1 MKKIKTL
8 TLNKTSVNS
17 SANFVNVKISGDIG
31 AVFSLQIMDSSSPN
45 KFYNFSTS
53 TFTSDRFTSENVL
66 KNQVLSSTTF
76 ETVVSIP
83 SVSSNTTYSFLLFT
97 DPFFDTRIS
106 RGVNSFFLRQ
116 DLSQNGPV
124 TVRFSTSTDQATNKF
139 ENIGT
144 FVGSVTGNQLQSSSS
159 TISVSKYSLA
169 DVSTEPFLGYKFEF
183 DVSTFSQKVA
193 DSLQP
198 IDSDFFTSQSKTTSG
213 TGSSVTDMIL
223 TNVDNL
229 AVGMSLVSITSSA
242 VTTSGSLGVLTFP
255 TITAIDKN
263 TKTVTLSSAHSWADN
278 KAVVFRAYGAELI
291 RKSTGGVFEFNNF
304 SVKPGSVTGTD
315 SRATGSV
322 KVNGS
327 VSNNSAVT
335 VDNLLGISKDSR
347 AFGVGIDTD
356 GNKNLITGLS
366 GDGNDIIFGGNQTVR
381 DNVDLSILGSSVY
394 AYINGDV
401 TIKTFPSISTDIFF
415 DVDRALVL
423 ATTD

>member
-8 TLNKTSVNS
+8 TLNKISVNS

-66 KNQVLSSTTF
+66 KNQVLSDTKF

-106 RGVNSFFLRQ
+106 QGVNSFFLRQ

-159 TISVSKYSLA
+159 TISVSNYSLA

-198 IDSDFFTSQSKTTSG
+198 IDSDFF
-213 TGSSVTDMIL
+213 
-223 TNVDNL
+223 
-229 AVGMSLVSITSSA
+229 
-242 VTTSGSLGVLTFP
+242 
-255 TITAIDKN
+255 
-263 TKTVTLSSAHSWADN
+263 
-278 KAVVFRAYGAELI
+278 
-291 RKSTGGVFEFNNF
+291 
-304 SVKPGSVTGTD
+304 
-315 SRATGSV
+315 
-322 KVNGS
+322 
-327 VSNNSAVT
+327 
-335 VDNLLGISKDSR
+335 
-347 AFGVGIDTD
+347 
-356 GNKNLITGLS
+356 
-366 GDGNDIIFGGNQTVR
+366 
-381 DNVDLSILGSSVY
+381 
-394 AYINGDV
+394 
-401 TIKTFPSISTDIFF
+401 
-415 DVDRALVL
+415 
-423 ATTD
+423 